1 MSGLAVTRT
10 IVLGE
15 GGEAPLAVTVRELTV
30 AEIRTWMADAQ
41 EASPD
46 LVSNLLLRGVSLAD
60 LAHLSSL
67 TPAQI
72 DSLAPSQLQAVLDV
86 AKEVNTH
93 FFALL
98 AAVGTLARQ
107 MQSAASN
114 GPSPA

>member
-30 AEIRTWMADAQ
+30 AEIRTWMAGAQ

-46 LVSNLLLRGVSLAD
+46 LVNNLLLRDVSLED
-60 LAHLSSL
+60 LPHLSSL

-72 DSLAPSQLQAVLDV
+72 DGRTPSELQRVLD
-86 AKEVNTH
+86 AAREVNTH

-107 MQSAASN
+107 MQSAASS